1 VVRWQPNARGR
12 LEQAALEL
20 YAERGFDQTTVAE
33 IAERAGLTERT
44 FFRHFVDKREVL
56 FWGQTALA
64 EVMAE
69 AVAQAPDSASAM
81 DTVGSALAAIGPT
94 FQGRRNPAR
103 QRQSVIA
110 ATPSLQ
116 ERELMKLAALATA
129 LTDALRARGV
139 AETTA
144 RLAAESGIAVFK
156 IAFERWLDRADSVE
170 LTQVIRELL
179 DEFAA
184 LSGRSDAERRLQFR
198 DPTVVD

>member
-1 VVRWQPNARGR
+1 
-12 LEQAALEL
+12 
-20 YAERGFDQTTVAE
+20 
-33 IAERAGLTERT
+33 
-44 FFRHFVDKREVL
+44 
-56 FWGQTALA
+56 
-64 EVMAE
+64 
-69 AVAQAPDSASAM
+69 
-81 DTVGSALAAIGPT
+81 LAAIGPT

-116 ERELMKLAALATA
+116 ERELMKLAALATT